1 MLLLMVRFSVCCS
14 LEKRV
19 SHMMFWYVANF
30 IGWQRKRD
38 SNAKILTNDEYVSEN
53 HIMRFTF
60 IIYCSKYSH
69 QMIFFSSK
77 QHTALTCALRSSP
90 FSNHSKIFWAFQV
103 RAFGWIFHFCVQST
117 VWGDN
122 RNKWGKNQLNQII
135 WVRDIHLQFWVLLA
149 RTENCKQNTT

>member
-69 QMIFFSSK
+69 QMIFFLIKTTYSFDVCIAILTVFQSFQNILSISSARVWVNFPFLRAINSLMWQQK
-77 QHTALTCALRSSP
+77 QMRKKPTQ
-90 FSNHSKIFWAFQV
+90 SNHLSSWHSSSILSASCTHRK
-103 RAFGWIFHFCVQST
+103 
-117 VWGDN
+117 
-122 RNKWGKNQLNQII
+122 L
-135 WVRDIHLQFWVLLA
+135 
-149 RTENCKQNTT
+149 